1 MGTIYVLQ
9 DRTQIKSLEEKI
21 RISDKLAA
29 IGKLAAGIAHEIRN
43 PLASISGSLQL
54 LKKSHEKDKDDQKL
68 MNIMLKETERLNTLI
83 TELLAY
89 VRPVEIRPRKT
100 NMKEFIEDMIQSFQQ
115 QALYKK
121 SIHFHCEGSD
131 STFFYID
138 NEKFKQVLWNMFI
151 NSAQALKGEGD
162 IFIQWY
168 EIDAI
173 QLLTIKDTGIGIAA
187 ENKGKIFD
195 PFFTT
200 KEGGTGLGLATTYKL
215 IEAHGG
221 HISVESEVGRGTTFT
236 LSLPKK
242 GGVHG

>member
-1 MGTIYVLQ
+1 
-9 DRTQIKSLEEKI
+9 
-21 RISDKLAA
+21 
-29 IGKLAAGIAHEIRN
+29 
-43 PLASISGSLQL
+43 
-54 LKKSHEKDKDDQKL
+54 
-68 MNIMLKETERLNTLI
+68 
-83 TELLAY
+83 
-89 VRPVEIRPRKT
+89 
-100 NMKEFIEDMIQSFQQ
+100 MKEFIEDMIQSFQQ

>member
-89 VRPVEIRPRKT
+89 VRPVEIRPR
-100 NMKEFIEDMIQSFQQ
+100 I
-115 QALYKK
+115 
-121 SIHFHCEGSD
+121 
-131 STFFYID
+131 
-138 NEKFKQVLWNMFI
+138 
-151 NSAQALKGEGD
+151 
-162 IFIQWY
+162 
-168 EIDAI
+168 
-173 QLLTIKDTGIGIAA
+173 
-187 ENKGKIFD
+187 
-195 PFFTT
+195 
-200 KEGGTGLGLATTYKL
+200 
-215 IEAHGG
+215 
-221 HISVESEVGRGTTFT
+221 
-236 LSLPKK
+236 
-242 GGVHG
+242 